1 MFGLWR
7 VQLAARRFKKQ
18 FGGRR
23 VCGRGARAGGQAAE
37 QPRIQ
42 RRQIAHAG
50 EGRIAEGYARV
61 AGQPL
66 PHGFRREGMQHGNA
80 RERHCA
86 IETLRRGRVKPN
98 AEQAHAPDARQQR
111 VGVEAFRGE
120 ERHIVRGGLAAKAAE
135 QRRFVAERAVTA
147 LCKQLNAEGWAFRRL
162 SGHKRICGQ
171 RQGHLHGLR
180 FAGRQ
185 RYGQIVHGQ
194 NIAFAGGAR
203 AEHIAPRLHRG
214 ERRAEPDGPGRRVG
228 QKARRRADGRA
239 SSDAD

>member
-1 MFGLWR
+1 M
-7 VQLAARRFKKQ
+7 
-18 FGGRR
+18 
-23 VCGRGARAGGQAAE
+23 RASSASGS
-37 QPRIQ
+37 
-42 RRQIAHAG
+42 
-50 EGRIAEGYARV
+50 
-61 AGQPL
+61 
-66 PHGFRREGMQHGNA
+66 
-80 RERHCA
+80 RHS
-86 IETLRRGRVKPN
+86 E
-98 AEQAHAPDARQQR
+98 
-111 VGVEAFRGE
+111 E

-147 LCKQLNAEGWAFRRL
+147 LCKQLNAEGWAVRRL

-214 ERRAEPDGPGRRVG
+214 ERHAEPDGTPPRRAE
-228 QKARRRADGRA
+228 ARRRADGRA